1 MVTAT
6 DKFMATLGLPEVY
19 RVGGSV
25 RDELLGRNAK
35 DSDYIV
41 RGASISEIKQKLA
54 EALVIAKPLLLRD
67 GRQIGVRALTQ
78 RFGALEIV
86 LPRSEN
92 STGPGHRDFAIAIDP
107 HLSLKLDALR
117 RDFTINALYKNVLT
131 GDIIDP
137 LGEGEEDLERG
148 VIRTVHQDSFRDD
161 PLRTLRAL
169 RFMSTLPAF
178 CLSPATYA
186 QMWEHASRVNALT
199 LKGVSGTALS
209 ELLRLLDGATPVPAL
224 YVARDTGVL
233 QVLLPE
239 LASIIGFKQNNAH
252 HTKDLDAHTF
262 DAVQAAATRG
272 ASTRVR
278 LALLFHDA
286 GKPWMAWGGKDGY
299 AHYYALTPQ
308 QIAEQ
313 PYAPPTAVYSHEWWG
328 AWLANDALTRLNAPA
343 ALRQDVVTLI
353 ERHMLPLVKT
363 RAIKVREWRAELG
376 DSLLR
381 DLIAHRRYDVI
392 SKGTDATEAIMALDG
407 IAEQHARDI
416 HDRVPR
422 TVKDLAATG
431 GAIAAATGLKGAA
444 IGDVQRQLLHE
455 TMAQPKLNTH
465 DWVIARA
472 QSLARKAS

>member
-1 MVTAT
+1 
-6 DKFMATLGLPEVY
+6 
-19 RVGGSV
+19 
-25 RDELLGRNAK
+25 
-35 DSDYIV
+35 
-41 RGASISEIKQKLA
+41 
-54 EALVIAKPLLLRD
+54 
-67 GRQIGVRALTQ
+67 
-78 RFGALEIV
+78 
-86 LPRSEN
+86 
-92 STGPGHRDFAIAIDP
+92 
-107 HLSLKLDALR
+107 
-117 RDFTINALYKNVLT
+117 
-131 GDIIDP
+131 
-137 LGEGEEDLERG
+137 
-148 VIRTVHQDSFRDD
+148 
-161 PLRTLRAL
+161 
-169 RFMSTLPAF
+169 MSTLSF
-178 CLSPATYA
+178 HMTATTHA
-186 QMWEHASRVNALT
+186 QMYAYASNVNALT

-209 ELLRLLDGATPVPAL
+209 ELLRLLDGARPGPAL

-239 LASIIGFKQNNAH
+239 LASIIGFKQSNAH

-272 ASTRVR
+272 APTRVR

-286 GKPWMAWGGKDGY
+286 GKPWMAWGGTDGY
-299 AHYYALTPQ
+299 QHYYALTPQ

-313 PYAPPTAVYSHEWWG
+313 PGAPPTAVYSHEWWG
-328 AWLANDALTRLNAPA
+328 AWLANAALTRLNAPA

-376 DSLLR
+376 DDLLR

-392 SKGTDATEAIMALDG
+392 SKGTDATEAVMALDA

-422 TVKDLAATG
+422 AVKDLAATG
-431 GAIAAATGLKGAA
+431 GEIAAATGAKGPV
-444 IGDVQRQLLHE
+444 IGELQRQLLHE
-455 TMAQPKLNTH
+455 TMCQPKLNTH